1 MEVIPAIDLRGGRCV
16 RLFQGD
22 YDRET
27 VFSDDPVAT
36 AQRWAEQGAP
46 RLHVVDLDGAREG
59 RQLNAEAT
67 RAIIDAVDLPVQ
79 VAGGVR
85 DLATVDAGST
95 RVLTAWC
102 SARRPCANPSF
113 AAEACARYG
122 DRIVVSIDARDGMVA
137 TDGWTEATNLRADEL
152 LRRLSTLGVQRFVY
166 TDIGVD
172 GTLTAPNYD
181 AIEALLRVTPAKLI
195 AAGGV
200 AAVEHLVRLAQLG
213 VEGAI
218 VGRALYEGTL
228 CCPKRWRRSPR
239 LVALRLQSGRRSR
252 VYEEAAVMRLRVAR
266 ELIGGRRVHRV
277 YVPSLRGCVSEG
289 ETEDEDA

>member
-36 AQRWAEQGAP
+36 AQRWAGEGAP

-59 RQLNAEAT
+59 RQVNASAV

-85 DLATVDAGST
+85 DLSIVEHWIDAGAD
-95 RVLTAWC
+95 RVVLGTA
-102 SARRPCANPSF
+102 AVREPQF
-113 AAEACARYG
+113 AADACARYG
-122 DRIVVSIDARDGMVA
+122 DRIIVSIDARDGVVA
-137 TDGWTEATNLRADEL
+137 TDGWTESTSLRADEL
-152 LRRLSTLGVQRFVY
+152 LRRLSALGVQRFVY
-166 TDIGVD
+166 TDIAVD
-172 GTLTAPNYD
+172 GTLTAPNYA
-181 AIEALLRVTPAKLI
+181 AIEALLRATPARLI

-200 AAVEHLVRLAQLG
+200 AQVEHLVRLAELG

-228 CCPKRWRRSPR
+228 LLPE
-239 LVALRLQSGRRSR
+239 AL
-252 VYEEAAVMRLRVAR
+252 AAVA
-266 ELIGGRRVHRV
+266 
-277 YVPSLRGCVSEG
+277 EG
-289 ETEDEDA
+289 SST

>member
-1 MEVIPAIDLRGGRCV
+1 VEVIPAIDLRGGRCV

-46 RLHVVDLDGAREG
+46 RLHIVDLDGARDG
-59 RQLNAEAT
+59 RQANAEAT
-67 RAIIDAVDLPVQ
+67 RAIIDAVELPVQ

-85 DLATVDAGST
+85 NMATVDSWIEAGAD
-95 RVLTAWC
+95 RVVLGTA
-102 SARRPCANPSF
+102 AVQDPSF

-122 DRIVVSIDARDGMVA
+122 DRIVVSVDGRDGYFA
-137 TDGWTEATNLRADEL
+137 ARGWIEQTDQRIDDLIRQFVG
-152 LRRLSTLGVQRFVY
+152 LGVERFVY

-181 AIEALLRVTPAKLI
+181 AIEALLSASPAKLI

-200 AAVEHLVRLAQLG
+200 AKTEHLIRLAELG

-218 VGRALYEGTL
+218 VGVALYQGRVKLPEAL
-228 CCPKRWRRSPR
+228 AA
-239 LVALRLQSGRRSR
+239 VAALR
-252 VYEEAAVMRLRVAR
+252 
-266 ELIGGRRVHRV
+266 
-277 YVPSLRGCVSEG
+277 
-289 ETEDEDA
+289 